1 MTRMTMLASVAVAV
15 GGMWAAGAA
24 LADRYDPAVAAD
36 FLSPAEM
43 EQALWGKQR
52 DATAD
57 AVRRDSERK
66 ADANRRSGEALGK
79 FVYGLGQLE
88 KAGGW
93 AKQAVGVASAV
104 SDLAGAWKPLSDTDQ
119 SIADQ
124 MKGGPRI
131 PSRCAEDAACR
142 ACFEDAQNSLN
153 INRHALIKL
162 GAIGKWTDKFTTK
175 SLAFGDNVS
184 GVHGVAGIAWQAER
198 QKIES
203 THANFGKQYDAKYR
217 ELIGYLEN
225 SLNKIGQCEA
235 KYFRNDDWY
244 DRYGFMYYSYMADR
258 YRR

>member
-1 MTRMTMLASVAVAV
+1 MNLKHGMAGVALAA
-15 GGMWAAGAA
+15 AA
-24 LADRYDPAVAAD
+24 LWMGGNAFAGRYDEAVAAD

-57 AVRRDSERK
+57 AVRRDHERK
-66 ADANRRSGEALGK
+66 ADGARRGYETQK
-79 FVYGLGQLE
+79 NVVYGLGQLE

-93 AKQAVGVASAV
+93 AKQATSVAAAAT
-104 SDLAGAWKPLSDTDQ
+104 DLAGAWKPLSDMDQ

-124 MKGGPRI
+124 MKGGPKI
-131 PSRCAEDAACR
+131 PSRCAEDASCR
-142 ACFEDAQNSLN
+142 VCFQDAQNSLN
-153 INRHALIKL
+153 INRYALIKL
-162 GAIGKWTDKFTTK
+162 GAIGKWTDTFTTK

-198 QKIES
+198 QKIEAS
-203 THANFGKQYDAKYR
+203 HASFGKQYSAKYH

-235 KYFRNDDWY
+235 RYFRNDDWY

>member
-1 MTRMTMLASVAVAV
+1 MNAARFL
-15 GGMWAAGAA
+15 AGAA
-24 LADRYDPAVAAD
+24 LAAAVALAGGDVAAGRYDEAVAAD

-57 AVRRDSERK
+57 AVRRDHERK
-66 ADANRRSGEALGK
+66 ADAGRRAYESQKSA
-79 FVYGLGQLE
+79 VYGLGQLE

-93 AKQAVGVASAV
+93 AKQATSAAGAA
-104 SDLAGAWKPLSDTDQ
+104 SDLAGAWKPLSDMDQ
-119 SIADQ
+119 SIAEQ
-124 MKGGPRI
+124 MKGGPKI
-131 PSRCAEDAACR
+131 PSRCAGDAACR
-142 ACFEDAQNSLN
+142 ACFQDAQNSLN
-153 INRHALIKL
+153 TNRYALIKL
-162 GAIGKWTDKFTTK
+162 GAIGKWTDTFTTK

-198 QKIES
+198 QKIEAS
-203 THANFGKQYDAKYR
+203 HANFGKQYSAKYH

-235 KYFRNDDWY
+235 RYFKNSDWY

>member
-1 MTRMTMLASVAVAV
+1 MNRMTFLV
-15 GGMWAAGAA
+15 AA
-24 LADRYDPAVAAD
+24 LVGAGGVWLGSDALAGRYDPAVAAD

-43 EQALWGKQR
+43 EQALWSKQR
-52 DATAD
+52 DETAD
-57 AVRRDSERK
+57 AVRREHERK
-66 ADANRRSGEALGK
+66 NDRGKRADEAQNR
-79 FVYGLGQLE
+79 FFYGLGQLE

-93 AKQAVGVASAV
+93 AKQAVGVTSAV
-104 SDLAGAWKPLSDTDQ
+104 KDLAGAWKPLSDTDQ

-142 ACFEDAQNSLN
+142 SCFEGAQNSLN
-153 INRHALIKL
+153 TNRYALIKL
-162 GAIGKWTDKFTTK
+162 GAIGKWTDTFTTK

-198 QKIES
+198 QKIEAS
-203 THANFGKQYDAKYR
+203 HANFGKQYDAKYR

-225 SLNKIGQCEA
+225 SLNRIGQCEA
-235 KYFRNDDWY
+235 RYFKNDDWY